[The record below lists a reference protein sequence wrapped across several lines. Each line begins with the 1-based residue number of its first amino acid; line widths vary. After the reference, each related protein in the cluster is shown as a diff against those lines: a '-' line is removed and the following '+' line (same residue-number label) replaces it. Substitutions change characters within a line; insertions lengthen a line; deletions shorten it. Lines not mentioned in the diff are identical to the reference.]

1 MIENILYVTRCKRK
15 TIMCNWFPIQGVLK
29 IEANILTIEGN
40 KEHKMLIPN
49 LENVLN
55 YFENDPNIIRIV
67 LRFTYYISA
76 TIGIFF
82 FFFKN

>member
-1 MIENILYVTRCKRK
+1 
-15 TIMCNWFPIQGVLK
+15 MCNWFPIQDVLK

-67 LRFTYYISA
+67 LRFTYISA
-76 TIGIFF
+76 TIGNFF
-82 FFFKN
+82 SKN